1 MNTIFNVISAYSL
14 ELSGG
19 EISLIFAL
27 QSDSLC
33 QLSRAAGTDEQSK
46 GATYKMG
53 KSKMGKSFPPLV
65 MAFFVGLTV
74 AAAAA
79 ADDFYKGKTIRI
91 VVGFSAGGGFDTYAR
106 AIARHMAKH
115 IPGEPAIIVEN
126 MTGAGSLIAANHV
139 YKVAKPDGL
148 TIGHFIGGLFLGQV
162 LGQKGIEFDARKF
175 EFIGAPITDHVV
187 CALTKASGITS
198 VEKWMASKTPVK
210 MGGIAP
216 GTSTPDNAT
225 RIFKVALGLP
235 IQLVTG
241 YKGTADVRLAAESG
255 EIAGGCWGWDSVKAT
270 WRKALE
276 TGDAMVVLQANRK
289 NHPDLQQIPQ
299 AIKLA
304 KTEEGRRMIEVGIHS
319 DSDIVRTYT
328 LPPGTPK
335 DRIQVLR
342 KAFED
347 TLKDPEFLADA
358 KKSNLTVDP
367 VSVDQIEKDIAGLF
381 KLDPGLTTKLK
392 DILYN

>member
-1 MNTIFNVISAYSL
+1 MWKRFTFLAI
-14 ELSGG
+14 
-19 EISLIFAL
+19 AL
-27 QSDSLC
+27 MVRVTTAD
-33 QLSRAAGTDEQSK
+33 AAS
-46 GATYKMG
+46 
-53 KSKMGKSFPPLV
+53 
-65 MAFFVGLTV
+65 
-74 AAAAA
+74 

-106 AIARHMAKH
+106 AIARHMSKH
-115 IPGEPAIIVEN
+115 ISGQPAVVVEN

-210 MGGIAP
+210 IGGIAP

-225 RIFKVALGLP
+225 RILKEALGLP
-235 IQLVTG
+235 IQIVSG

-255 EIAGGCWGWDSVKAT
+255 EIAGGCWGWDSVSVT
-270 WRKALE
+270 WQKALAS
-276 TGDAMVVLQANRK
+276 GDAVVVLQANRRT
-289 NHPDLQQIPQ
+289 HPDLPQVPQ

-304 KTEEGRRMIEVGIHS
+304 KTEEGRNMIEVAIHG

-335 DRIQVLR
+335 DRVQMLR
-342 KAFED
+342 KAFD
-347 TLKDPEFLADA
+347 ATLKDPEFLADA
-358 KKSNLTVDP
+358 KKSKLNVDP
-367 VSVDQIEKDIAGLF
+367 VAVEDVEKDIAGLF
-381 KLDPGLTTKLK
+381 KLDQTLVGKLK
-392 DILYN
+392 EILYN

>member
-1 MNTIFNVISAYSL
+1 VAKRFSL
-14 ELSGG
+14 LATALVS
-19 EISLIFAL
+19 SLVL
-27 QSDSLC
+27 
-33 QLSRAAGTDEQSK
+33 
-46 GATYKMG
+46 ATG
-53 KSKMGKSFPPLV
+53 
-65 MAFFVGLTV
+65 
-74 AAAAA
+74 AAAE
-79 ADDFYKGKTIRI
+79 DFYKSKTIRI

-106 AIARHMAKH
+106 AIARHMGKH
-115 IPGEPAIIVEN
+115 IPGEPAIVVEN

-175 EFIGAPITDHVV
+175 EYIGAPITDHVV
-187 CALTKASGITS
+187 CAMTKASGITS
-198 VEKWMASKTPVK
+198 VEKWMASKSPVK

-241 YKGTADVRLAAESG
+241 YKGTAEVRLAAESG
-255 EIAGGCWGWDSVKAT
+255 EIAGGCWGWDSVSVT
-270 WRKALE
+270 WRKALDSGE
-276 TGDAMVVLQANRK
+276 AVVVLQANRK
-289 NHPDLQQIPQ
+289 THPDLPQVPQ

-304 KTEEGRRMIEVGIHS
+304 KSEEGRKMIDVGVHS

-335 DRIQVLR
+335 DRVQLLR
-342 KAFED
+342 KAFEA
-347 TLKDPEFLADA
+347 TLKDSDFLADA
-358 KKSNLTVDP
+358 KKSRLNVDP
-367 VSVDQIEKDIAGLF
+367 VGPEAIEKDIANLF
-381 KLDPGLTTKLK
+381 KLDPSLISKFK

>member
-1 MNTIFNVISAYSL
+1 MWKRFTFLAI
-14 ELSGG
+14 
-19 EISLIFAL
+19 AL
-27 QSDSLC
+27 ML
-33 QLSRAAGTDEQSK
+33 RATTAD
-46 GATYKMG
+46 
-53 KSKMGKSFPPLV
+53 
-65 MAFFVGLTV
+65 
-74 AAAAA
+74 AAS

-106 AIARHMAKH
+106 AIARHMSKH
-115 IPGEPAIIVEN
+115 ISGQPAVVVEN

-225 RIFKVALGLP
+225 RIFKAALGLP
-235 IQLVTG
+235 IQVVTG
-241 YKGTADVRLAAESG
+241 YKGTAEVRLAAEGG
-255 EIAGGCWGWDSVKAT
+255 EVVGGCWGWDSVSVT
-270 WRKALE
+270 WRKALDS
-276 TGDAMVVLQANRK
+276 GDAVVVLQANRK
-289 NHPDLQQIPQ
+289 THPELAQVPQ

-304 KTEEGRRMIEVGIHS
+304 KTDEGRKMIEVGIHS

-335 DRIQVLR
+335 DRVQLLR

-347 TLKDPEFLADA
+347 TLKDPEFVADA
-358 KKSNLTVDP
+358 KKSKLNIDP
-367 VSVDQIEKDIAGLF
+367 VPADVIEKDIAALF
-381 KLDPGLTTKLK
+381 KLDPAMVGKLK
-392 DILYN
+392 DVLYN

>member
-1 MNTIFNVISAYSL
+1 MSSL
-14 ELSGG
+14 VL
-19 EISLIFAL
+19 AT
-27 QSDSLC
+27 
-33 QLSRAAGTDEQSK
+33 AAT
-46 GATYKMG
+46 
-53 KSKMGKSFPPLV
+53 
-65 MAFFVGLTV
+65 
-74 AAAAA
+74 

-106 AIARHMAKH
+106 ALGRHMGKH
-115 IPGEPAIIVEN
+115 IPGEPAIVVEN

-148 TIGHFIGGLFLGQV
+148 TVGHFIGGLFLGQV

-187 CALTKASGITS
+187 CAMTKASGITS

-255 EIAGGCWGWDSVKAT
+255 EVAGACWGWDSVSVT
-270 WRKALE
+270 WRKALDS
-276 TGDAMVVLQANRK
+276 GDAIVVLQANRRT
-289 NHPDLQQIPQ
+289 HPDLTQVPQ

-304 KTEEGRRMIEVGIHS
+304 KSDEGRKMIDVGVHS

-335 DRIQVLR
+335 DRVQLLR
-342 KAFED
+342 KAFD
-347 TLKDPEFLADA
+347 STLKDPEFLADA
-358 KKSNLTVDP
+358 KKSRLNVDAVGP
-367 VSVDQIEKDIAGLF
+367 EAIEKDIANLF
-381 KLDPGLTTKLK
+381 KLDPSLISKFK
-392 DILYN
+392 EILYN

>member
-1 MNTIFNVISAYSL
+1 
-14 ELSGG
+14 
-19 EISLIFAL
+19 
-27 QSDSLC
+27 
-33 QLSRAAGTDEQSK
+33 
-46 GATYKMG
+46 MG
-53 KSKMGKSFPPLV
+53 KKLSLLA
-65 MAFFVGLTV
+65 MALILSYVTASV
-74 AAAAA
+74 AS
-79 ADDFYKGKTIRI
+79 ADDYYKGKTIRI

-106 AIARHMAKH
+106 VIGRHMGKH
-115 IPGEPAIIVEN
+115 IPGQPAMVVEN
-126 MTGAGSLIAANHV
+126 MTGAGSLIAANHI

-148 TIGHFIGGLFLGQV
+148 SIGHFIGGLFLGQV

-187 CALTKASGITS
+187 CAMTKASGITS

-225 RIFKVALGLP
+225 RIFKAALGLP

-241 YKGTADVRLAAESG
+241 YKGTADVRLAAENG
-255 EIAGGCWGWDSVKAT
+255 EISGGCWGWDSVSVT
-270 WRKALE
+270 WRKALDA
-276 TGDAMVVLQANRK
+276 GDVVVVLQANRK
-289 NHPDLQQIPQ
+289 THPDLPKVPQ

-304 KTEEGRRMIEVGIHS
+304 KTEEGRKMIDVGIHS

-335 DRIQVLR
+335 DRVQVLR
-342 KAFED
+342 KAFDD
-347 TLKDPEFLADA
+347 TLRDPEFLADA
-358 KKSNLTVDP
+358 KKSRLNVDP
-367 VSVDQIEKDIAGLF
+367 VTPEAIEKDISGLF
-381 KLDPGLTTKLK
+381 KLDPVIVGKLK

>member
-1 MNTIFNVISAYSL
+1 
-14 ELSGG
+14 
-19 EISLIFAL
+19 
-27 QSDSLC
+27 
-33 QLSRAAGTDEQSK
+33 
-46 GATYKMG
+46 MG
-53 KSKMGKSFPPLV
+53 KRFSLLATALMSSLV
-65 MAFFVGLTV
+65 LATAVT
-74 AAAAA
+74 

-115 IPGEPAIIVEN
+115 IPGEPAIVVEN

-187 CALTKASGITS
+187 CAMTKASGMTS
-198 VEKWMASKTPVK
+198 LEKWMASKTPVK

-255 EIAGGCWGWDSVKAT
+255 EIAGGCWGWDSVSVT
-270 WRKALE
+270 WRKALDS
-276 TGDAMVVLQANRK
+276 GDAVVVLQANRK
-289 NHPDLQQIPQ
+289 THPDLPQVPQ

-304 KTEEGRRMIEVGIHS
+304 KSDEGRKMIDVGVHS

-335 DRIQVLR
+335 DRVQLLR
-342 KAFED
+342 KAFD
-347 TLKDPEFLADA
+347 STLKDPQFLADA
-358 KKSNLTVDP
+358 NKSRLNVDP
-367 VSVDQIEKDIAGLF
+367 VSPEAIEKDIANLF
-381 KLDPGLTTKLK
+381 KLDPSLISKFK
-392 DILYN
+392 EILYN

>member
-1 MNTIFNVISAYSL
+1 MLKTLSTLLTIALLLPSSAS
-14 ELSGG
+14 
-19 EISLIFAL
+19 
-27 QSDSLC
+27 
-33 QLSRAAGTDEQSK
+33 
-46 GATYKMG
+46 
-53 KSKMGKSFPPLV
+53 
-65 MAFFVGLTV
+65 
-74 AAAAA
+74 AAA
-79 ADDFYKGKTIRI
+79 ADDFFKGKTIRV

-106 AIARHMAKH
+106 AIARHMSRH
-115 IPGEPAIIVEN
+115 IPGQPPIIVEN
-126 MTGAGSLIAANHV
+126 MTGAGSLISANHMF
-139 YKVAKPDGL
+139 KVAKPDGL

-162 LGQKGIEFDARKF
+162 LGQPGVEFDGRKF

-225 RIFKVALGLP
+225 RILKAALGLP

-255 EIAGGCWGWDSVKAT
+255 EVAGGCWGWDSVKTT
-270 WRKALE
+270 WRKAIE
-276 TGDAMVVLQANRK
+276 SGDAVVVLQANRK
-289 NHPDLQQIPQ
+289 NHPELPQIPQ

-304 KTEEGRRMIEVGIHS
+304 KTEDARRIIDVGIHA

-335 DRIQVLR
+335 DRVQTLR
-342 KAFED
+342 KAFDD
-347 TLKDPEFLADA
+347 TLKDAEFLADA
-358 KKSNLTVDP
+358 KKSNLSVVP
-367 VSVDQIEKDIAGLF
+367 VSVEEIERDINALF
-381 KLDPGLTTKLK
+381 KLDPGLVAKLK
-392 DILYN
+392 DLLYN